1 MISPGRYDIT
11 SYQGAT
17 FNLNL
22 IWEVGGTAVDLT
34 TYSAAMQVR
43 ETVNATSTIL
53 NLSSESGI
61 TLGGTAGT
69 IGIEVAATTMASAIP
84 GRFVYDLEVTTG
96 STVTRLLKGGFQ
108 IVPEVTR

>member
-43 ETVNATSTIL
+43 ESILAQSVILDLTSG
-53 NLSSESGI
+53 SGI

-69 IGIEVAATTMASAIP
+69 IDITVSATTMGSATP
-84 GRFVYDLEVTTG
+84 GEYLYDLEVTTG